1 VGATQIAAGAVGTSE
16 LADSS
21 VTTAKIAA
29 GAVVQADIATGVAG
43 TGPAFN
49 ARLNGTQSLTANVAT
64 KLNFSIEDFD
74 TNNCFD
80 TATYRFT
87 PNVAGYYQFIVQT
100 YGSATTGFSTARL
113 YKNGSIEKEGVLGIP
128 VAGVGTICS
137 VVGLIYMN
145 GTTDYIEAYG
155 YQSVNTTIQG
165 TASVTFF
172 SGSMVRAA

>member
-1 VGATQIAAGAVGTSE
+1 MAISQINTNSIETGAVGTTD
-16 LADSS
+16 LAS
-21 VTTAKIAA
+21 
-29 GAVVQADIATGVAG
+29 GAVTQEKLGTGVAG

-49 ARLNGTQSLTANVAT
+49 ARVDGTQSLSANVAT
-64 KLNFSIEDFD
+64 KLNFSLEDFD
-74 TNNCFD
+74 TNNCFN

-113 YKNGSIEKEGVLGIP
+113 YKNGSVEKEGVLGIP
-128 VAGVGTICS
+128 VAAVGTICS
-137 VVGLIYMN
+137 VVGLVYMN

-155 YQSVNTTIQG
+155 YQSVNTTING
-165 TASVTFF
+165 TGSVTFF